1 MRKLFLL
8 RGAPGSGKSS
18 FIARHH
24 LLPYAISG
32 DAIRLLLANL
42 TVYYDQKTDVLHQV
56 IPRHVTEQTK
66 RMKDILCSTKLSFI
80 RLVCSVTCRGIT
92 WCRTSVFWS

>member
-42 TVYYDQKTDVLHQV
+42 TVYYDQKTDILHQG
-56 IPRHVTEQTK
+56 QF
-66 RMKDILCSTKLSFI
+66 LSSI
-80 RLVCSVTCRGIT
+80 SQLSGIT
-92 WCRTSVFWS
+92 GHGSAA